1 MSNDINRVEY
11 KAALNFQ
18 INSLLGRFDKK
29 RKRRKLNTALTAE
42 SAEFLLNKPSA
53 IQSESKKLGEEIQAL
68 LNHKSAREKTIIEN
82 LKSNKTAQV
91 ILTHLIVHEII
102 IRIVLNYNGMMFKF
116 LKYNCRL

>member
-1 MSNDINRVEY
+1 M
-11 KAALNFQ
+11 FQ

-91 ILTHLIVHEII
+91 CTFSAIT
-102 IRIVLNYNGMMFKF
+102 
-116 LKYNCRL
+116 

>member
-1 MSNDINRVEY
+1 MYVP
-11 KAALNFQ
+11 Q

-91 ILTHLIVHEII
+91 RLYAHAVRPCQDYILLYSLES
-102 IRIVLNYNGMMFKF
+102 NYMLCCSIPGKQT
-116 LKYNCRL
+116 LKL